1 MSKLMNQMLKVAS
14 NRYASKVSE
23 GNVADVT
30 SWYDTGSL
38 SLNALVSGSI
48 HKGIP
53 ANKTVV
59 FAGESTTGKTF
70 FALNVVRQ
78 FLNDNPDGFVF
89 YFDSESAITTD
100 MLVSRG
106 IDLDRIAIMP
116 VATVQEFRSQM
127 VRMLDTYIQD
137 SEADPENKKPLL
149 FVLDSLGA
157 LSTTKE
163 ISDIA
168 EGSETKDMTRAQLVR
183 GMFRV
188 LDLKLGVAKVPLIVT
203 NHTYAVIGS
212 YVPTREQSGGDG
224 IKYAGDNVIF
234 LTKKK
239 DKDKTTKEVTGV
251 VITCKNQKS
260 RLTIENKQIDVVL
273 DYQDGLQ
280 RYSGILDIALKYEI
294 IKLEGKT
301 WIGPGISVGKK
312 ELLENEP
319 EKYFADNK
327 EFLDAVDAACK
338 VEFTYGGAKE
348 A

>member
-1 MSKLMNQMLKVAS
+1 MTKLMNQMLKVAA
-14 NRYASKVSE
+14 NKYASKVSE

-30 SWYDTGSL
+30 SWFDTGSL

-53 ANKTVV
+53 SNKTIV
-59 FAGESTTGKTF
+59 FAGESTTGKTY
-70 FALNVVRQ
+70 FALNIARQ
-78 FLNDNPDGFVF
+78 FLNDNTDGFVF

-100 MLVSRG
+100 MLTSRG
-106 IDLDRIAIMP
+106 IDLERIAIMP

-127 VRMLDTYIQD
+127 VRMLDTYIED
-137 SEADPENKKPLL
+137 SEADPQNTKPLL

-163 ISDIA
+163 VSDIA
-168 EGSETKDMTRAQLVR
+168 EGNDTRDMTRAQLVR

-188 LDLKLGVAKVPLIVT
+188 LDLKLGIAKVPLIVT

-239 DKDKTTKEVTGV
+239 DKEKGSKDVTGV
-251 VITCKNQKS
+251 IITCKNQKS
-260 RLTIENKQIDVVL
+260 RLTIENKEIEVVL
-273 DYQDGLQ
+273 DYQNGLQ
-280 RYSGILDIALKYEI
+280 RFSG
-294 IKLEGKT
+294 
-301 WIGPGISVGKK
+301 
-312 ELLENEP
+312 LLELATKHGLVKDDGKYQLIVPTGVKTYKKDLESEP
-319 EKYFADNK
+319 EKFFDNK
-327 EFLDAVDAACK
+327 EFLDAIDAACK
-338 VEFTYGGAKE
+338 TEFIYGSAKE